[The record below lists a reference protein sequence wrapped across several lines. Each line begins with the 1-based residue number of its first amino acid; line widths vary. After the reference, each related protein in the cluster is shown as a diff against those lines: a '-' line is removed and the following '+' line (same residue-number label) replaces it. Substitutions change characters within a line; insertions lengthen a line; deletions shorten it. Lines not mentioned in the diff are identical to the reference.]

1 MSSRDPRDWMWAE
14 ACEFIARAERLHRQF
29 FNPTGISRQRPEWA
43 PPYDM
48 YETAEAVWV
57 IVALPGVS
65 PDRLEIRLEPAGLT
79 IAGIRPLPEFP
90 RSAVLH
96 RLEIPYGRFER
107 RIALPSGR
115 FELDRHELMH
125 GCLVLALQKLF

>member
-29 FNPTGISRQRPEWA
+29 FRPTGISRQRPAWE
-43 PPYDM
+43 PPFDM
-48 YETAEAVWV
+48 YETAEALWLMM
-57 IVALPGVS
+57 ALPGVP
-65 PDRLEIRLEPAGLT
+65 PDRLEIHLDSAVLA
-79 IAGIRPLPEFP
+79 IAGVRPPPAFP
-90 RSAVLH
+90 RTAVLH

-107 RIALPSGR
+107 RIELPAGR

-125 GCLVLALQKLF
+125 GCLVLALRKLF

>member
-1 MSSRDPRDWMWAE
+1 MPSRDSRNWMWAE
-14 ACEFIARAERLHRQF
+14 ACEFIERAERLHRRF
-29 FNPTGISRQRPEWA
+29 FQLAALPARHPAWE

-48 YETAEAVWV
+48 YETDEALWLV
-57 IVALPGVS
+57 VALPGV
-65 PDRLEIRLEPAGLT
+65 PPERLDVRVDSAAMI

-107 RIALPSGR
+107 RIELPAGH
-115 FELDRHELMH
+115 FELERHELAH
-125 GCLVLALQKLF
+125 GCLVLALRKLF